1 MNRFEGLGGRE
12 DRKHLDA
19 RGWIDM
25 EEGRKP
31 QGENAKA
38 GREWKTERWDGK
50 RMRQM
55 EDHGNGRHEA
65 GSGAFGGIDGDKGRV
80 KDFLDMIA
88 PGIIEFKPDW
98 YVCGNTYRCVW
109 ALREYP
115 TMTEEQAILR
125 NVGEMDGVT
134 LKIECRQVTP
144 QEERRI
150 IANAASKNR
159 MKAGNTD
166 NLKESVTGA
175 SNLEEVSSMLAG
187 LHRNREPLFHVAVF
201 LELSAKDEE
210 SLKTLQTEVMTE
222 LNRAKLNVDRLIL
235 RQKQGFLSV
244 SPAGRN
250 RFKEQYER
258 VLPAG
263 SVANLYPFN
272 YSGKTD
278 RNGFYLGRDR
288 FGSNIIVDFNQRTE
302 ERTNANILILG
313 NAGQGKSYLM
323 KLILTNM
330 RESGMRVICLDPEHE
345 YRELTENLGGTFL
358 DLTGG
363 DGIINMLEPKAWDEG
378 GNGGSQAADKT
389 IHQGNDTMNRT
400 SEEGESDAFREGT
413 KLSQHLSFL
422 KDFFRT
428 YRGFTNEQ
436 LDVIEIFL
444 ARLYEKWGINDGTD
458 FSALKPTEYP
468 VLSDFYDLL
477 ESEWREYGK
486 GEGRLYSKESMRE
499 ILLGIHSMCKGTD
512 AKFFNGHTN
521 IGSGQFVTFGVKGL
535 LQASTNLRD
544 AMLFNVLSYMSNEL
558 LTRGNT
564 VAAID
569 EFYLFLSNL
578 TAVEYVRNFAKR
590 VRKKDSSVMLASQN
604 LEDFNLEG
612 IREYTKPL
620 FAIPTHAFL
629 FNAGTADE
637 HLYRDSLQLEK
648 SEYDLIRYPQ
658 RGVCLYK
665 CGTERYLLEV
675 HAPEYKEAL
684 FGKAGGR

>member
-1 MNRFEGLGGRE
+1 MNRFEGLGERE
-12 DRKHLDA
+12 DRKYP
-19 RGWIDM
+19 
-25 EEGRKP
+25 EGKS
-31 QGENAKA
+31 
-38 GREWKTERWDGK
+38 TDV
-50 RMRQM
+50 M
-55 EDHGNGRHEA
+55 
-65 GSGAFGGIDGDKGRV
+65 DGDQGRV

-125 NVGEMDGVT
+125 NIGEMDGVT
-134 LKIECRQVTP
+134 LKVECRQVTP

-159 MKAGNTD
+159 MKAGNKD

-222 LNRAKLNVDRLIL
+222 LNRAKLNVDRLLL

-278 RNGFYLGRDR
+278 GNGFYLGRDR
-288 FGSNIIVDFNQRTE
+288 FGSNVIVDFNQRGE
-302 ERTNANILILG
+302 DRTNANVLILG

-363 DGIINMLEPKAWDEG
+363 DGIINVLEPKAWDDGGMKQLERNPEG
-378 GNGGSQAADKT
+378 GEPA
-389 IHQGNDTMNRT
+389 
-400 SEEGESDAFREGT
+400 AFREGT

-422 KDFFRT
+422 KDFFGT
-428 YRGFTNEQ
+428 YRHFTDEQ

-444 ARLYEKWGINDGTD
+444 ARLYEKWGISDGTD
-458 FSALKPTEYP
+458 FSALKATDYP
-468 VLSDFYDLL
+468 ILSDFYDLL

-486 GEGRLYSKESMRE
+486 GDGRLYSGESLRE
-499 ILLGIHSMCKGTD
+499 ILLGIHSMCKGAD
-512 AKFFNGHTN
+512 AKFFSGHTN
-521 IGSGQFVTFGVKGL
+521 VGSGRFVTFGVKGL
-535 LQASTNLRD
+535 LQASSNLRD

-637 HLYRDSLQLEK
+637 RLYRDSLQLEK
-648 SEYDLIRYPQ
+648 SEYDLIKYPQ